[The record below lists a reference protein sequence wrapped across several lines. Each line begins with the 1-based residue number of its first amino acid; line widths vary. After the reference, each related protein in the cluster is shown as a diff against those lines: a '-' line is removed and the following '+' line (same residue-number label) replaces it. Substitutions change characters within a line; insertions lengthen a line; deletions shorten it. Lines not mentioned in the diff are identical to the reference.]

1 MEQPKG
7 YMRGKGGKYWVL
19 YQPKDDVFTHIT
31 YYYTYE
37 DALEMYTAIKVFH
50 RERQIPVRIE
60 LDELATHKRLLEQKI
75 ENTP

>member
-7 YMRGKGGKYWVL
+7 YMRGNKGGKYWVL
-19 YQPKDDVFTHIT
+19 YQPKDDAFTHIT

-37 DALEMYTAIKVFH
+37 DALEMYNAVKVFH

-60 LDELATHKRLLEQKI
+60 LAELPYRKILEQKI